1 MKYSDTIIL
10 HNTFVFKGGGDE
22 MNLLCF
28 ASTSYKKMKSF
39 LNFLVPYPKAHS
51 IFLLCIL
58 IFVGQ

>member
-39 LNFLVPYPKAHS
+39 L
-51 IFLLCIL
+51 IFWCL
-58 IFVGQ
+58 IQNRTQYFYYAY